1 MKLQAI
7 LATPFLLAA
16 SAAYLLTPNNKM
28 SHLEPITLSQMVP
41 EHFDEWVE
49 EKIENNQVIS
59 PEQDAKVKAIYKETL
74 NRVYINKSGERVMLA
89 IAYTDDQRD
98 NNGQQAH
105 KPEICYPAQ
114 GFSILN
120 TQRTVINT
128 TYGSISTKQLVT
140 QSGPRVEPVTYWIMV
155 GHQATV
161 TGKEEKVA
169 QLKYGMK
176 GIIADGLLFRVSTI
190 TEDTDAGFKAQA
202 KFINALASSLSPENR
217 VRLTGLN

>member
-1 MKLQAI
+1 MKLQVI
-7 LATPFLLAA
+7 LATLCLLAA
-16 SAAYLLTPNNKM
+16 SASYVMTPHQRM
-28 SHLEPITLSQMVP
+28 AQLEPITISKMLP
-41 EHFDEWVE
+41 EKFGDWAE
-49 EKIENNQVIS
+49 EKVEMGQVVS

-89 IAYTDDQRD
+89 IAYTEDQRD
-98 NNGQQAH
+98 NKGQQAH

-128 TYGSISTKQLVT
+128 IYGSISTKQLVT

-155 GHQATV
+155 GHEAAV
-161 TGKEEKVA
+161 TGNEEKLA
-169 QLKYGMK
+169 QLKYAMK

-190 TEDTDAGFKAQA
+190 TEDTDAGFKTQA
-202 KFINALASSLSPENR
+202 EFINALASSLSPENR